1 MNLII
6 GTDRRKDPQVQFAC
20 KNVGDAPPPGVK
32 YDVEWW
38 TVNTINRQRDRIDA
52 ATREMVELPAILP
65 DIQLPK
71 GLNVDVSQILILL
84 IFTITHQKYL
94 AFEANV

>member
-6 GTDRRKDPQVQFAC
+6 GTDHRHDPQVQFVC

-38 TVNTINRQRDRIDA
+38 TVNTINRKRDKIDA

-71 GLNVDVSQILILL
+71 GLNVDVS
-84 IFTITHQKYL
+84 
-94 AFEANV
+94 